1 MKNLKNII
9 TLLLIT
15 VSIVSCTYQDLDD
28 VISKDLIAVDSDLYE
43 LLTDVAGDPET
54 DYDTISCIQVIY
66 PINIFTY
73 DSNDMEIANTFII
86 GNEAFR
92 DFLDNLPSTNSI
104 SISYPIAATLTDGTA
119 IDINTNEQLKES
131 IDNCIDEELE
141 LIRYCQGLL
150 DECVW
155 EVGYSKISSNDYL
168 GGSFFVDNG
177 VMNFSYYSDTSI
189 GSWTSIMIES
199 QLHVNINLSADVDT
213 ETQFN
218 RNWKAEILDSDSM
231 RLTDGLDELI
241 IHKYCNVPN
250 DECYDF
256 NFKECEDV
264 ATPGF
269 TELTLSEYDNCI
281 YEILQEDDSL
291 INITYYSSE
300 VDADTETNPID
311 STVPFM
317 NTIET
322 ETYFVRVDDTVE
334 NTFYVVEISVIV
346 ETCP

>member
-1 MKNLKNII
+1 MKNLKKII
-9 TLLLIT
+9 LLLIT
-15 VSIVSCTYQDLDD
+15 VLSIVSCTYEDFDD
-28 VISKDLIAVDSDLYE
+28 TITKDLIAVDSELYE
-43 LLTDVAGDPET
+43 LLTDVSGDAET
-54 DYDTISCIQVIY
+54 DEETISCIQVIY
-66 PINIFTY
+66 PINVFTY
-73 DSNDMEIANTFII
+73 NSNDMEIANTFII
-86 GNEAFR
+86 GNQAFR
-92 DFLDNLPSTNSI
+92 DFLDVLPSTNSI
-104 SISYPIAATLTDGTA
+104 SISYPISATLTDGTA

-155 EVGYSKISSNDYL
+155 EVGYSKTSSNDYL
-168 GGSFFVDNG
+168 GGSFFVENG
-177 VMNFSYYSDTSI
+177 VMNFSYYSDTAT

-199 QLHVNINLSADVDT
+199 QLHVNISLSADVDT

-241 IHKYCNVPN
+241 IHKYCNVSN
-250 DECYDF
+250 DDCYDF
-256 NFKECEDV
+256 NFTKCEDV

-269 TELTLSEYDNCI
+269 TELTLNEYDNCI
-281 YEILQEDDSL
+281 YEILQEDNNL
-291 INITYYSSE
+291 IDITYYSSE
-300 VDADTETNPID
+300 ADADTETNPID

-322 ETYFVRVDDTVE
+322 ETFFVRVDNTVE
-334 NTFYVVEISVIV
+334 NTYYIVEISVTV